1 MKGAQRRE
9 EQQFTEVVL
18 HIMRQCVIQMPVVL
32 GLEKNSPLQ
41 PNVNKYLR
49 RLSEGGKLQ
58 WQLEK
63 GYHVIE
69 MNHIRLESESI
80 GWALQVDPWSVF
92 FLVLFLV

>member
-49 RLSEGGKLQ
+49 RLIEGGKWPSLVEN
-58 WQLEK
+58 LN
-63 GYHVIE
+63 I
-69 MNHIRLESESI
+69 
-80 GWALQVDPWSVF
+80 F
-92 FLVLFLV
+92 CLVLRTKLIPITSLSLSISPHHCL